1 VYGTHIG
8 DRAILPGECKE
19 LCFVGLQSLVLWINP
34 VFFVE
39 SFLES
44 ISSEFFGKAAK
55 SGAFFQPIYVR

>member
-1 VYGTHIG
+1 M
-8 DRAILPGECKE
+8 LPGECKD
-19 LCFVGLQSLVLWINP
+19 LFFVGLQSLLLWINQ

-55 SGAFFQPIYVR
+55 RGAFFQPVYVR

>member
-1 VYGTHIG
+1 MYGAYIG
-8 DRAILPGECKE
+8 DRAILPGECE
-19 LCFVGLQSLVLWINP
+19 DLFFVGLQSLLLQINR

-44 ISSEFFGKAAK
+44 ISSEFFGKAAE